1 MLGTMINYR
10 NVLGGEKL
18 NLAQE
23 SRLAGQNEIENF
35 YKQLEVQR
43 ALGKDEAAAAKL
55 TRSAPMEVDGNVVV
69 DWLDAQGNPVKREVV
84 GKATRNDQAKKL
96 FKTADGKVEFFGPGE
111 IPDGAIP
118 WSDTQEGGLTPA
130 QEFNQAKSLADIEAR
145 MVDGSVE
152 TPEALA
158 GDAEVFNKYHPTQQ
172 WKMIPGKE
180 GIPLVPFSGSEAK
193 WVKLPKN
200 PSELLALPEDQVV
213 SRNPQTGDDI
223 TVGMAK
229 AIAKS
234 KGVSE
239 IDVLKF
245 LGLVQ

>member
-1 MLGTMINYR
+1 MINYR
-10 NVLGGEKL
+10 QVLGGEKI

-23 SRLAGQNEIENF
+23 SRLAGQNEIENY
-35 YKQLEVQR
+35 YKNLENQR
-43 ALGKDEAAAAKL
+43 NVAEAELKASKL

-96 FKTADGKVEFFGPGE
+96 FKTKDGKVEFFGPGE
-111 IPDGAIP
+111 VPDGAIP

-152 TPEALA
+152 VPEALA

-172 WKMIPGKE
+172 WK
-180 GIPLVPFSGSEAK
+180 LLPFHDSKWNEMGTNSDAK

-229 AIAKS
+229 SIAKA

>member
-1 MLGTMINYR
+1 MINYR
-10 NVLGGEKL
+10 NVLGSEKI

-23 SRLAGQNEIENF
+23 SRLAGQNEIENY
-35 YKQLEVQR
+35 YKSLTADRQAEE
-43 ALGKDEAAAAKL
+43 DKL
-55 TRSAPMEVDGNVVV
+55 KASKLNRSAPMEVDGKMVI
-69 DWLDAQGNPVKREVV
+69 DWTDQQGNVVKRETV
-84 GKATRNDQAKKL
+84 GDATRSDQAKKL
-96 FKTADGKVEFFGPGE
+96 FKTKDGKVEFFGPGE
-111 IPDGAIP
+111 IPDGALP

-172 WKMIPGKE
+172 WKMLPGSE
-180 GIPLVPFSGSEAK
+180 GIPLVPFSGTKAK

-200 PSELLALPEDQVV
+200 PSELLALPENRVV

-229 AIAKS
+229 SIAKA